1 MERHVFRFKSVWILL
16 AGLLV
21 LSGCASSIMTKTDMM
36 GQPDPNHAVV
46 TFLRPTIVG
55 CEYQFGIWDGENFVG
70 ELSASSYIQH
80 LCEPGEHIF
89 LGRCNNWSYV
99 KADLQGGK
107 NYYIIANFAFG
118 VRVYFDPITK
128 NDEARARIDKWMTG
142 LKPTTIIP
150 EKRDAYVNPRLD
162 HIQRAVKA
170 YRAGNVR
177 YEVLEAHDYH

>member
-21 LSGCASSIMTKTDMM
+21 LFGCASSIMTKTDRME
-36 GQPDPNHAVV
+36 QPDPNHAVV
-46 TFLRPTIVG
+46 TSLRPSIAG
-55 CEYQFGIWDGENFVG
+55 LEFQFGIWDGENFVG

-80 LCEPGEHIF
+80 LTEPGEHIF

-107 NYYIIANFAFG
+107 NYYIIAYFSIGAHI
-118 VRVYFDPITK
+118 YFDPILK
-128 NDEARARIDKWMTG
+128 NDEARAKIDKWMTG
-142 LKPTTIIP
+142 LKPTTVIP
-150 EKRDAYVNPRLD
+150 AKRDAYVNPHLD
-162 HIQRAVKA
+162 HIQRAVEAFRK
-170 YRAGNVR
+170 GNVK